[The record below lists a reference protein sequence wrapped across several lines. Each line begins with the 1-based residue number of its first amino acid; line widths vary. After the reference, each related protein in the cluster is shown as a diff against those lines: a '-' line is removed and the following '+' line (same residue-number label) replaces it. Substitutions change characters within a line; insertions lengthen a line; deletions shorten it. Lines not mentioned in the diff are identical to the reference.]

1 MFHAW
6 YQSFCWIICLTRN
19 ELMCVWIVILEV
31 LRKWIVIHCILHEV
45 KVLSSSTHVIIIS
58 VRNLKRHK
66 SPRLPIRNWGEHARK
81 ARNEQFLHTIVRECS
96 PHCKAKTPK
105 LERHERKRINLPKC
119 SNNIESRERRQASSI
134 ARKRMKGTWALLLGR
149 SAVSLACMSIEQERA
164 RFSNGGRPTCIYRPH
179 RKAALAGSIVAAK
192 ALTPRVAMLLSGHNF
207 FFQRD
212 GLRECRGLR
221 LGCTPFGSTFL
232 HWGCCCLFAR
242 PESLQT
248 DVHGIHFKR
257 REGLEVHG
265 SSCKRDHHGNASI
278 DLAKE
283 QRSGSLI
290 RLDLR
295 ICVSCSIEWR
305 RKMGF
310 LRSFFRETCCRLFCE
325 LERPIW
331 PREQSGQQIFKGN
344 TLSTLAAYVLQTKQ
358 EK

>member
-1 MFHAW
+1 MLA
-6 YQSFCWIICLTRN
+6 
-19 ELMCVWIVILEV
+19 
-31 LRKWIVIHCILHEV
+31 
-45 KVLSSSTHVIIIS
+45 
-58 VRNLKRHK
+58 
-66 SPRLPIRNWGEHARK
+66 
-81 ARNEQFLHTIVRECS
+81 
-96 PHCKAKTPK
+96 
-105 LERHERKRINLPKC
+105 
-119 SNNIESRERRQASSI
+119 
-134 ARKRMKGTWALLLGR
+134 R
-149 SAVSLACMSIEQERA
+149 SAVSLACMSKNELI
-164 RFSNGGRPTCIYRPH
+164 SPMVVVDPPTCIYRPH

-232 HWGCCCLFAR
+232 HRGYCCLFAR

-295 ICVSCSIEWR
+295 THCVSCSIE
-305 RKMGF
+305 
-310 LRSFFRETCCRLFCE
+310 
-325 LERPIW
+325 
-331 PREQSGQQIFKGN
+331 
-344 TLSTLAAYVLQTKQ
+344 
-358 EK
+358 